1 MAGDPQCARV
11 LRPFRQAPTQR
22 GGRDNHAAPD
32 STHGDGGMDGGEGDT
47 EGRTKRRGR
56 EGRREGGVAAGQKS
70 AAEKK
75 VEDVTR
81 RRVQVGL
88 PN

>member
-32 STHGDGGMDGGEGDT
+32 PTHGDGGMDGCEGDT

-70 AAEKK
+70 VAEKK